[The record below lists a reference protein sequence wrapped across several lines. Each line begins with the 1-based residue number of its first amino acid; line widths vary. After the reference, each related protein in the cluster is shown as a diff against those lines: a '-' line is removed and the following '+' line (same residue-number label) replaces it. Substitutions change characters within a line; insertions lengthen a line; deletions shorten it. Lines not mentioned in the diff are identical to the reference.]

1 MYPVHRMRR
10 MRQHEG
16 LRSLVR
22 ETRLSV
28 ESLIYPMFAIPG
40 SDKVEPVPS
49 LPGVYR
55 YSVDR
60 IREEAKRLYDLGIK
74 AILLFGIPEQKDEEG
89 SEAYSTGGTVQRAL
103 RAIKGA
109 LPELVVITDVC
120 LCQYTDHGHCGIYEL
135 GSVQNDATLD
145 ILRRVAISHAQNGA
159 DMVAPSDMMD
169 GRVMAIRHA
178 LDEESFEDVGIMAYS
193 AKYASAYYGP
203 FREAAGSTPMEGD
216 RCGYQMDP
224 ANVEEALREV
234 ALDIEEGADVV
245 MVKPALA
252 YLDVIRRVKETFQM
266 PVAAYN
272 VSGEV
277 AMIKAAAAGGWLDE
291 KAAALECLTAMRRA
305 GADMVIT
312 YFAKDVAQWLN
323 A

>member
-10 MRQHEG
+10 MRQREG

-28 ESLIYPMFAIPG
+28 ENLIYPMFAIPG

-60 IREEAKRLYDLGIK
+60 IREEAKRIYDLGIK

-89 SEAYSTGGTVQRAL
+89 SEAYSPAGTVQRAL

-135 GSVQNDATLD
+135 GSVQNDATLE
-145 ILRRVAISHAQNGA
+145 ILGRVALSHAQNGA

-169 GRVMAIRHA
+169 GRVMAIRQA

-203 FREAAGSTPMEGD
+203 FREAAGSAPMEGD

-277 AMIKAAAAGGWLDE
+277 AMIKGAAAAGWLDE
-291 KAAALECLTAMRRA
+291 KAAALECLTAMVRA

-312 YFAKDVAQWLN
+312 YFAKDVAQWLK